1 MKKTILIAL
10 AVIILLGASAVA
22 YAVLRPP
29 AEASQP
35 ISAVP
40 LPTETVSAAYPDSA
54 SANPTAYP
62 AGAATEAPTPAS
74 SNGAVLFQ
82 IVPDQSSVR
91 FIIDEVL
98 NGSPKT
104 VIGETNQVAGQIEV
118 SFSDPP
124 ASRVGEI
131 QVNART
137 LATDNNFRNR
147 AIKNAILQ
155 TDAYEFVTFT
165 PTSLAGLPASVQ
177 VGDTFTF
184 QLTGDLTIREITK
197 PVTFE
202 VEVTVVSETSLTGKA
217 STVIQRADYNLVIP
231 EVPSVAGVSE
241 EVRLEIDFG
250 ASQ

>member
-40 LPTETVSAAYPDSA
+40 LPTESGSAAYPDAA
-54 SANPTAYP
+54 SSNPTAYP
-62 AGAATEAPTPAS
+62 AGAAAEAPTPS
-74 SNGAVLFQ
+74 SSSGAELFQ
-82 IVPDQSSVR
+82 IIPEQSSVR

-118 SFSDPP
+118 NFSDPP

-137 LATDNNFRNR
+137 LVTDNNFRNR

-155 TDAYEFVTFT
+155 TDTYEFVTFT

-202 VEVTVVSETSLTGKA
+202 VEVTVVSESSLTGKA

-241 EVRLEIDFG
+241 EVRLEIDFT
-250 ASQ
+250 AAL